1 MVNLLPTA
9 EGPADDDDCMMYLA
23 ASCSTVSSLR
33 LQKCKPVGL
42 DSIVQSRDTVDPSGA
57 PINCWCSATDGGT
70 VVIKKNEKKTK
81 QNKEKL
87 AIGNCWKPGGLLRS
101 VRLGFS
107 LLWER
112 ESVSLLFDR
121 GIFEIPISETLAPFV
136 YSNAPS
142 SLYFGISILVSF
154 YNVTVTRQNE
164 TSPFPIMPN
173 KHRPTL

>member
-1 MVNLLPTA
+1 MYNIMVNLLPTA

-70 VVIKKNEKKTK
+70 AVIKKNEKKTK

-112 ESVSLLFDR
+112 ERVCLFCLIVEFSKFQLVR
-121 GIFEIPISETLAPFV
+121 RWRRLSIRTRRRPSTLVF
-136 YSNAPS
+136 
-142 SLYFGISILVSF
+142 LF
-154 YNVTVTRQNE
+154 
-164 TSPFPIMPN
+164 
-173 KHRPTL
+173 

>member
-1 MVNLLPTA
+1 MAIV
-9 EGPADDDDCMMYLA
+9 ESQGVYSE
-23 ASCSTVSSLR
+23 ASVSAFHYS
-33 LQKCKPVGL
+33 
-42 DSIVQSRDTVDPSGA
+42 
-57 PINCWCSATDGGT
+57 
-70 VVIKKNEKKTK
+70 
-81 QNKEKL
+81 
-87 AIGNCWKPGGLLRS
+87 
-101 VRLGFS
+101 
-107 LLWER
+107 ER
-112 ESVSLLFDR
+112 ECVSLLFDR